1 MKKVAI
7 MYDFDKTLSNKD
19 MQEYSLIPSLG
30 YDDPNDFW
38 KEVTIASK
46 KYKMDPILSYMYMVL
61 KKSKDGLKYE
71 NLKALGKDVE
81 FYPGVKEYFQ
91 RINEYGK
98 QFGLEIEHYI
108 ISSGMK
114 EMIKGTSI
122 AHEFR
127 KIYACN
133 YLYDEDTKKAL
144 WPSMVVNYTTK
155 TQFIFRIN
163 KQVLD
168 VNDDES
174 LNTYVKLEDRPI
186 PFTRMIYVGD
196 GITDVPCMKLVKEYG
211 GKAIAIYDPNKEK
224 SVNTSKRLIQE
235 GRANYRAVCDYS
247 CDSEMDKIIKMII
260 RNIKTYEDLKDI
272 EGINE

>member
-98 QFGLEIEHYI
+98 QFDLEIEHYI

-224 SVNTSKRLIQE
+224 SVNTSKRLILE
-235 GRANYRAVCDYS
+235 GRANYRAVGDYS